1 MSDTPRT
8 DKAYEYACGDVDR
21 EIQDGWDLAK
31 ELELE
36 VSRLKAAIRE
46 ADECSTANEG
56 VGLLYW
62 MDGCQINDD
71 DPSWITISD
80 TLHNPL

>member
-1 MSDTPRT
+1 MNSTPRT
-8 DKAYEYACGDVDR
+8 DAIESFETYEEWEVTNNYKSLCED
-21 EIQDGWDLAK
+21 
-31 ELELE
+31 LELE
-36 VSRLKAAIRE
+36 VSKLKSAIRE
-46 ADECSTANEG
+46 ADECSTSYEG

-62 MDGCQINDD
+62 MDGCQFGDE

>member
-1 MSDTPRT
+1 MSTDTPRT
-8 DKAYEYACGDVDR
+8 DEIESLETYEEWEVTHNYKALCE
-21 EIQDGWDLAK
+21 

-36 VSRLKAAIRE
+36 VSRLKSAIRE
-46 ADECSTANEG
+46 ADECSTAYEG

-62 MDGCQINDD
+62 MDDFCNDE
-71 DPSWITISD
+71 DPSWATISD